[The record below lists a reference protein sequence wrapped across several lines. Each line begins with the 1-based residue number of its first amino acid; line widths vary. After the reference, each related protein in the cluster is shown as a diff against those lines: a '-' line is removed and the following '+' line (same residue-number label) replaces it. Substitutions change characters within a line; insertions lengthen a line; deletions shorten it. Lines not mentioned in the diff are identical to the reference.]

1 MDAGERWKT
10 IALAV
15 FAFAFL
21 AFASRAYLS
30 VDSFKEAAA
39 YDAYSAGTGPA
50 NAFYQITGALSPV
63 VPLGFIAPVFG
74 TLAIIFIYL
83 ALRQQFGS
91 TPALIASALLAS
103 APAFT
108 RFASAGVYSP
118 EAMAFAFFSLGA
130 YLIFVSIEKKT
141 PAPAA
146 VGALLLAAAPLINA
160 NAALAAVLLAV
171 PLGAQALGA
180 KKDGYLAMPAGA
192 ALAGAVLGIIAAG
205 IGQMQQNIGLLAAE
219 PNLRISMFSLLALL
233 PLAACAI
240 VPYVLEKKRGAK
252 GMHEFAFCI
261 AVLSLIAAAY
271 APYLAL
277 FGLALACAYSVKW
290 VFEER
295 ENRKAEMFFLGLVV
309 ALTAFPLL
317 YGRGF
322 SELQVGAFS
331 LLLGAFTA
339 FILIFYE
346 GKHTF
351 KAAAYGMIF
360 FLLSTSFLTGAVL
373 AQAQFSAVRPDIASA
388 LEAAREFVPA
398 SSTLYGFGL
407 GDQVSYVAQKHSGDK
422 DAAIARFLLTDANAS
437 ALKADGVDYLL
448 VDAYY
453 FDDLSALRNAS
464 GQQAVRM
471 DAFLFEV
478 CAQDQAGIVYAIF
491 VGKDA
496 QLIAQT
502 NKQCDQLT
510 GTSYSIR
517 RSNGES
523 LDVPA
528 SRALLLKYNDSTGI
542 QPNDRMVYPGDSY
555 YTNLFKLYFG
565 EVDGMQKVYP
575 AGEGAVRIYKIS

>member
-39 YDAYSAGTGPA
+39 YDAYAAGTAPG
-50 NAFYQITGALSPV
+50 NAFHQITGYLAPI
-63 VPLGFIAPVFG
+63 VPLRLVAPVFG
-74 TLAIIFIYL
+74 ALAIIFIYL

-108 RFASAGVYSP
+108 RFASAGIYSP

-130 YLIFVSIEKKT
+130 YLIFTSIEKKK

-180 KKDGYLAMPAGA
+180 RKDAYLAIPAGA
-192 ALAGAVLGIIAAG
+192 ALAGAVLGIVAAG
-205 IGQMQQNIGLLAAE
+205 IGQVQQTIGLLAAE

-240 VPYVLEKKRGAK
+240 VPYILERKRGAK
-252 GMHEFAFCI
+252 GMHEFAFCL
-261 AVLSLIAAAY
+261 AVLSLIAAAFS
-271 APYLAL
+271 PYLAL

-295 ENRKAEMFFLGLVV
+295 NDKKAEMFFLGLVV
-309 ALTAFPLL
+309 AFTGFPLL

-322 SELQVGAFS
+322 SELQAGAFS
-331 LLLGAFTA
+331 LLLGALSA
-339 FILIFYE
+339 FLLIFYE
-346 GKHTF
+346 GKHAF
-351 KAAAYGMIF
+351 KAAAYCVIF

-373 AQAQFSAVRPDIASA
+373 AQVQFSEVRPDIASA
-388 LEAAREFVPA
+388 LEAARELVPA
-398 SSTLYGFGL
+398 SSTLYGFGI
-407 GDQVSYVAQKHSGDK
+407 GDQVSYIAQKHTGDK
-422 DAAIARFLLTDANAS
+422 DAAIAKFLLTDANAS
-437 ALKADGVDYLL
+437 ALKAGGVDYLL

-471 DAFLFEV
+471 DAFLFGGY
-478 CAQDQAGIVYAIF
+478 ARDQSGIVYAVF
-491 VGKDA
+491 VGNNA
-496 QLIAQT
+496 QLVAHANEQT
-502 NKQCDQLT
+502 GQLT
-510 GTSYSIR
+510 GTSYNIR
-517 RSNGES
+517 RASGES
-523 LDVPA
+523 FDVAA
-528 SRALLLKYNDSTGI
+528 SRVMLLKNNESSGLEAY
-542 QPNDRMVYPGDSY
+542 DRMIYPGDSY

-575 AGEGAVRIYKIS
+575 EGEGAVRIYKVS